1 MRTSIPVF
9 KPATLLSLFFRG
21 LTWTI
26 PNDNNEVYLTFDDGP
41 IPEVTPWVLDVL
53 KEKNV
58 KATFFCVGDNVAKNP
73 DIYQRI
79 LSEGHTVGNHTYHHV
94 SGWKMKNED
103 YKIEVD
109 KAAQLIQSNL
119 FRPPYGQ
126 ISPGQY
132 NLLKDDYKIVMWDVL
147 TKDYEQSL
155 SSETCYQNVVKGTKS
170 GSIIVFHDSIK
181 AECNLRDILEKSID
195 YLLDYGYVLKSITND
210 IA

>member
-9 KPATLLSLFFRG
+9 KPASLLSLFFRG

-53 KEKNV
+53 REKKV
-58 KATFFCVGDNVAKNP
+58 KATFFCVGDNVCKHP
-73 DIYQRI
+73 ELYQRI
-79 LSEGHTVGNHTYHHV
+79 IDEGHAVGNHTYHHV

-103 YKIEVD
+103 YRAEVD
-109 KAAQLIQSNL
+109 QAAELINSKL

-132 NLLKDDYKIVMWDVL
+132 NLLKDDYKIIMWDVL
-147 TKDYEQSL
+147 SKDYDEAQSGE
-155 SSETCYQNVVKGTKS
+155 SCYQNVIKATRS
-170 GSIIVFHDSIK
+170 GSIIVFHDSLK
-181 AECNLRDILEKSID
+181 AECNLRDSLEKTID
-195 YLLDYGYVLKSITND
+195 YLLSYGYNLQSITND
-210 IA
+210 IQ